1 MPSKKYITVGTRV
14 SETEF
19 DELSKIANAE
29 NISIS
34 AIMKLC
40 IQGVNNG
47 EIVIEK
53 GELKT
58 CVDTHNDAVFEDFK
72 PNIFGEKVEKRFDR
86 LRERS
91 YPEAYINSMKEDIL
105 RGIDSRIDM
114 LPKKFDARR
123 MRSLDEG
130 C

>member
-14 SETEF
+14 SESEF

-40 IQGVNNG
+40 IQAVNNG

-58 CVDTHNDAVFEDFK
+58 CVDTHNHAVSEDSDELYRYKELGFDQVKECFEK
-72 PNIFGEKVEKRFDR
+72 HR
-86 LRERS
+86 
-91 YPEAYINSMKEDIL
+91 YPDHEI
-105 RGIDSRIDM
+105 
-114 LPKKFDARR
+114 RR
-123 MRSLDEG
+123 QTGMMVDQISNYGNYNPRRASEEWA
-130 C
+130 